1 MELVPDQLVDE
12 PHRERHNHTGAETD
26 RHRPADTTRDQSA
39 GEDQGDRNRF
49 DEPPIRYLPALDCQ
63 RPVRGENRRDIFQRG
78 QEIEGA
84 AERGPCALQFD
95 EKAKAVSLSGDNIA
109 ACLRET
115 EKALE
120 LYEQAKAK
128 GLDSD
133 PEFVRIY
140 EQAKARKEKLGSML
154 KQVRMMENE
163 QLVDT
168 R

>member
-1 MELVPDQLVDE
+1 MRTTERALLLLAIVPVVVM
-12 PHRERHNHTGAETD
+12 G
-26 RHRPADTTRDQSA
+26 
-39 GEDQGDRNRF
+39 
-49 DEPPIRYLPALDCQ
+49 C
-63 RPVRGENRRDIFQRG
+63 GENRRDIFQRG